1 MQTSLYERFM
11 AVGSVKSLLTGE
23 VYTTESDRKA
33 PETESPKSDSAP
45 QKNPVRSFF
54 ADAADSRA
62 ASR

>member
-1 MQTSLYERFM
+1 M